1 VTRAEREDQARDRA
15 CPECHAEAGR
25 RCRKGRVRVQVRY
38 STILTPGQPMKG
50 VHAKRLALVPAD
62 TPKEADMP
70 KHLPFTWPEFEAAT
84 GRPLAGDLR
93 RRLAAAVNN
102 PTRDTWVSART
113 IVVAPQMSAM
123 GQTLWQCVEAVT
135 LTRYPDGPATGT
147 VSQPAM
153 KVPTREALVSALC
166 YAAGIPNPAARA
178 RA

>member
-102 PTRDTWVSART
+102 PARDTWVSART
-113 IVVAPQMSAM
+113 IILTDQHGMRCS
-123 GQTLWQCVEAVT
+123 TLWQHVQACAMEPW
-135 LTRYPDGPATGT
+135 PDGRIPGRGLI
-147 VSQPAM
+147 V
-153 KVPTREALVSALC
+153 RALCFAAGRAAPPWTHDPGQQEVSA
-166 YAAGIPNPAARA
+166 
-178 RA
+178 